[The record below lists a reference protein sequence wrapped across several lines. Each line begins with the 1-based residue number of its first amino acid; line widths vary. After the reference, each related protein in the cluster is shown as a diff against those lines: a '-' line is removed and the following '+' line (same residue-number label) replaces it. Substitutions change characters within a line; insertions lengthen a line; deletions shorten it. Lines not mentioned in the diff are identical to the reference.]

1 MKSLFSKKLNEINDL
16 YSGSKRVKSSVSE
29 EEKIVLILPLSG
41 RYETFLRFLNNFED
55 VVLRTNENVDLV
67 VSLFVSMTD
76 SKIASV
82 LRVID
87 HLNKKYN
94 RRAMTSIRLY
104 GEFSRGIAIDK
115 AVQSSQIKE
124 NDIIFLID
132 VDMLFQPLT
141 LRRIRENTIMNKQ
154 IYLPIVFS
162 EFNPGLVSNSGT
174 KIPFT
179 MPLSSTSADGFLFD
193 YERMSLNYQFYVN
206 SSKTVNNDN
215 GYFREFGY
223 GLASIYKCDIMNS
236 KINGFVTD
244 VKGWGL
250 EDVKFLEKILT
261 TSHQVQNQLLLSI
274 ADGTAVIQNATN
286 NNNLDVFRAPD
297 ESLIHIFHQI
307 ECDRNLEKN
316 QYKMCLGT
324 KSNTLGNY
332 RLMKE
337 KYFLKRD
344 FKQFLNEVRAVV
356 VND

>member
-1 MKSLFSKKLNEINDL
+1 MKSLFNEKLNEINDL
-16 YSGSKRVKSSVSE
+16 YLGSKRVTSAVSQQQ
-29 EEKIVLILPLSG
+29 KIVLVLPLSG

-55 VVLRTNENVDLV
+55 VVLRTNENVDLI

-76 SKIASV
+76 SKTASV
-82 LRVID
+82 LQVID
-87 HLNKKYN
+87 HLNTKYH
-94 RRAMTSIRLY
+94 RRAVTSIRLY

-115 AVQSSQIKE
+115 AVQSSQIRD

-141 LRRIRENTIMNKQ
+141 LRRVRENTIMNRQ
-154 IYLPIVFS
+154 IYLPIVYS
-162 EFNPGLVSNSGT
+162 EYNPDLVSNSGT
-174 KIPFT
+174 KVPFIV
-179 MPLSSTSADGFLFD
+179 PLSSSSLNGYLLD
-193 YERMSLNYQFYVN
+193 YERMALNYQFYVN
-206 SSKTVNNDN
+206 STRPVNNDN

-261 TSHQVQNQLLLSI
+261 ASHQVQNQLLLSI
-274 ADGTAVIQNATN
+274 ADGTAIIQNTTN
-286 NNNLDVFRAPD
+286 NHNLDVFRAPD

-332 RLMKE
+332 RLLKE

-344 FKQFLNEVRAVV
+344 FKQFLDEVRAVV